1 MSHKNLLS
9 TLLPPVSYDTFT
21 PNLAIELEAEG
32 AILDVVESSA
42 ARVADAITPYFAGDL
57 IVDWERVLALSQGAS
72 DGHQPR
78 VDRVIAKLAEIGGL
92 SIPYFINLADGL
104 GYQITIN
111 ELEPFYSDYSRV
123 GDRVYEYDI
132 IWVWQVVVQGSQNQK
147 TYPFRA
153 SISSAQESLLA
164 FSDPIIETV
173 FEELK
178 PAHTFVYFAYQ

>member
-1 MSHKNLLS
+1 MRHTNLLS
-9 TLLPPVSYDTFT
+9 ALLPPVSYD
-21 PNLAIELEAEG
+21 PLAKNIAVELSAEG
-32 AILDVVESSA
+32 ALLDTTESSA
-42 ARVADAITPYFAGDL
+42 ARITNAITPYFAGVL
-57 IVDWERVLALSQGAS
+57 IVDWERVLGISAS
-72 DGHQPR
+72 PLDGYQQR
-78 VDRVIAKLAEIGGL
+78 VDRVIAKLSETGGL
-92 SIPYFINLADGL
+92 SISYFINLADSL
-104 GYQITIN
+104 GYQISIV
-111 ELEPFYSDYSRV
+111 ELEPFYADYSRV
-123 GDRVYEYDI
+123 GDCIYEYDI